1 MGHRPF
7 TPEWAEAL
15 RVEISASAAYRA
27 AAAKWTWPVALVLD
41 AAPHLGYPEA
51 VAVELELHRGE
62 CHGAQIRAADA
73 VSAPF
78 VLRAA
83 YATWKAV
90 VTGSLDPIV
99 GVTRGLIKVHGSLT
113 TLLMHAPA
121 ATALCGCAQGVA
133 TRFPDET

>member
-7 TPEWAEAL
+7 TVEWAAAL
-15 RVEISASAAYRA
+15 RAEISASAAYRA
-27 AAAKWTWPVALVLD
+27 AAAKWTWPMALVLE
-41 AAPHLGYPEA
+41 ATPELGYPEA

-62 CHGAQIRAADA
+62 CRGAQIRTADA

-83 YATWKAV
+83 YVTWKAV
-90 VTGSLDPIV
+90 ATGTLDPLV
-99 GVTRGLIKVHGSLT
+99 GVARGLIKVHGSLT
-113 TLLMHAPA
+113 TLLMHASA